1 MAHGKGQ
8 IKKQKIVQLLKA
20 NGYRFVRSNG
30 HDIYSNDQGIIIAV
44 PRSCNRCIMRREFK
58 TKGLPWNI

>member
-8 IKKQKIVQLLKA
+8 IPRKKIEKILKA

-30 HDIYSNDQGIIIAV
+30 HDIFGNDQGIIISV
-44 PRSCNRCIMRREFK
+44 PRTCNRCIMRREFK
-58 TKGLPWNI
+58 AKGLPWNI